1 MCRDRVCVG
10 AIAGAFGVNGEVR
23 LKSFCADP
31 VAIADYGPL
40 SCEDASRKFTV
51 TITRPVKG
59 GFAARLA
66 GVGSRE
72 QADRLRGTPLYA
84 DRDALPDLGDD
95 EFYQS
100 DLIGLEVLDSGGTAL
115 GLVQAVL
122 NFGAGDILEVGMG
135 NSGDTVLLPFTA
147 AVVPTVD
154 MATGRIIADPPDGLL
169 PDPDDGHRRA
179 RA

>member
-1 MCRDRVCVG
+1 MSGNRVCVG
-10 AIAGAFGVNGEVR
+10 AIAGAFGVSGEVR

-59 GFAARLA
+59 GFAARLTDI
-66 GVGSRE
+66 GSRE
-72 QADRLRGTPLYA
+72 QADHLRGTLLYA
-84 DRDALPDLGDD
+84 DRDALPGLADD
-95 EFYQS
+95 EFYQT
-100 DLIGLEVLDSGGTAL
+100 DLIGLEVIDSGGETL

-122 NFGAGDILEVGMG
+122 NFGAGDILEVGME
-135 NSGDTVLLPFTA
+135 NSADTVLLPFTA

-154 MATGRIIADPPDGLL
+154 IAARRIIADPPDGL
-169 PDPDDGHRRA
+169 
-179 RA
+179 